1 MLQGSSILI
10 LFVKLAT
17 IFNLSDPGLLMMSP
31 NLHNTSLLTLA
42 CDHSLSVYLNV
53 PLCSLSDIITTLLR
67 LGTASLA
74 RSPGALV
81 WSSGMISA
89 SILR

>member
-31 NLHNTSLLTLA
+31 NLHNTSLITLA
-42 CDHSLSVYLNV
+42 SDHSVYLNV